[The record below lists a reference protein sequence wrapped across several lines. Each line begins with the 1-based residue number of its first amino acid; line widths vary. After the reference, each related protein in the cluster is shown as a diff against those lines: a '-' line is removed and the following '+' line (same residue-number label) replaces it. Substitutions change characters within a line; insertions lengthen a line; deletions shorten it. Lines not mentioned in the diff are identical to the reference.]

1 MNNENGLCMESKT
14 PMAEVDEAD
23 DSMLGKTKISPL
35 RRWINENFLLVLTS
49 VGIVFGFILGFGI
62 REVNPSPELL
72 TWIGMPGE
80 LFIRMLKLMIIPL
93 IASSV
98 IAATASLD
106 AKSNGRISLVAFIF
120 ITVTN
125 VLACVIAIVLAL
137 IMKPGVGVTFVT
149 TETKST
155 AVVETS
161 DVFADL
167 LRNIMPDNI
176 VDMTFQQTITQNEVT
191 YETLIKNTT
200 NGTVK
205 ETVKK
210 LNKTVGK
217 TSGTNLLGIIMTC
230 MLMGIALSKADEKG
244 KPVLDLFESLADI
257 FLTILRWLLWFTPLG
272 ILSLIAASVA
282 SITQLEEMFRALG
295 MFVGVVTLG
304 IAVHQLIL
312 MPLIFFVSTRRNPY
326 RFAVQI
332 GKAWMIGL
340 ASTSTA
346 VAIPEMLSA
355 CEDDQKVDKRVS
367 RFVIPFCVTLNA
379 DGSALFI
386 TAAAIFVANITG
398 VNISLGDILIIGI
411 LTAICSMALPSIPSS
426 SIVTL
431 VMILTS
437 MNIPADSISLLF
449 AVEWFLDRI
458 RTTSNLVS
466 HTHCVV
472 VTYHFCKNALEKF
485 DISEKKSNQEK
496 QAAIDVVIDDN
507 IHHLN

>member
-1 MNNENGLCMESKT
+1 
-14 PMAEVDEAD
+14 MAEVDEAD

-80 LFIRMLKLMIIPL
+80 LFIRMLKLMIVPL

-257 FLTILRWLLWFTPLG
+257 FLTILRWLLW
-272 ILSLIAASVA
+272 
-282 SITQLEEMFRALG
+282 
-295 MFVGVVTLG
+295 
-304 IAVHQLIL
+304 
-312 MPLIFFVSTRRNPY
+312 
-326 RFAVQI
+326 
-332 GKAWMIGL
+332 
-340 ASTSTA
+340 
-346 VAIPEMLSA
+346 
-355 CEDDQKVDKRVS
+355 
-367 RFVIPFCVTLNA
+367 
-379 DGSALFI
+379 
-386 TAAAIFVANITG
+386 
-398 VNISLGDILIIGI
+398 
-411 LTAICSMALPSIPSS
+411 
-426 SIVTL
+426 
-431 VMILTS
+431 
-437 MNIPADSISLLF
+437 
-449 AVEWFLDRI
+449 
-458 RTTSNLVS
+458 
-466 HTHCVV
+466 
-472 VTYHFCKNALEKF
+472 
-485 DISEKKSNQEK
+485 
-496 QAAIDVVIDDN
+496 
-507 IHHLN
+507 